1 MANTNT
7 SQRVYDDKPDT
18 QPSSLTYSMAN
29 LIGIFFD
36 ECEGLLQNLDASLV
50 AVSNG
55 EVDKDT
61 IEIIFHSIHSVHE
74 GATALGLS
82 DLQNFAKV
90 FDNTLNKMCSGQ
102 YEITH
107 RIFQTLLQSSNM
119 LGCIFAATRDN
130 RTYNHEKAAHLMQEL
145 KNCIDNLPTDSLLN
159 IVETTS
165 SVEELNF
172 QPIMLDFDFCN
183 TPLAD

>member
-18 QPSSLTYSMAN
+18 QSNLTYSMAN

-36 ECEGLLQNLDASLV
+36 ECEILLQNLDASLV

-74 GATALGLS
+74 GAAALGLS

-107 RIFQTLLQSSNM
+107 RVFQTLLQSSNM

-130 RTYNHEKAAHLMQEL
+130 RTYNREKSVLLMQEL
-145 KNCIDNLPTDSLLN
+145 KNCIDNLPTDSLLSV
-159 IVETTS
+159 VETTP

-183 TPLAD
+183 TPLAG